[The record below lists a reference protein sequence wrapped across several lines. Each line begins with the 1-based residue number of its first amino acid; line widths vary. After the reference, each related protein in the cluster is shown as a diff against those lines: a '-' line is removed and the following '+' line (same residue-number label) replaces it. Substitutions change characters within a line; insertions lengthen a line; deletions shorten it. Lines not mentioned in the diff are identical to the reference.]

1 MASLPLFPLG
11 TVLLPGARLPL
22 QIFEPRYVAM
32 LRDIVDGQG
41 ERPPVFGVLAIR
53 EGFEVGD
60 DGVRAL
66 HQVGCAAL
74 LTQAASLGDERFLI
88 VCEGTERFRLEGIE
102 NAGTDYFTGEVSWL
116 DEVDGDRGALDDL
129 AARLRREIAAFRR
142 ATAADD
148 DDETPPDDNR
158 ELSYWLPNVVNLDL
172 GERQQ
177 LLASDDTE
185 ARLRLSLR
193 LVRRERALAEA
204 LGAVAPPPDR
214 PMNLN

>member
-32 LRDIVDGQG
+32 LRDLVDAQG

-74 LTQAASLGDERFLI
+74 LTQAASLGEDRFLV
-88 VCEGTERFRLEGIE
+88 VCEGTERFRLGRIE
-102 NAGTDYFTGEVSWL
+102 PAGTSYFTGEVSWIE
-116 DEVDGDRGALDDL
+116 EVDGDERGVAGL
-129 AARLRREIAAFRR
+129 AERLRNEITAFRR
-142 ATAADD
+142 VTAAD
-148 DDETPPDDNR
+148 DDETPPDTPR
-158 ELSYWLPNVVNLDL
+158 ELSYWLPHAVNLEV

-177 LLASDDTE
+177 LLESEDTE
-185 ARLRLSLR
+185 TRLRLALR
-193 LVRRERALAEA
+193 LVRRERAFAESF
-204 LGAVAPPPDR
+204 GAVAAPPEH

>member
-22 QIFEPRYVAM
+22 QIFEPRYVSM
-32 LRDIVDGQG
+32 LRDIVDAQG

-88 VCEGTERFRLEGIE
+88 VCEGTERFKLEGVE
-102 NAGTDYFTGEVSWL
+102 NAGTDYFTGEVSWIE
-116 DEVDGDRGALDDL
+116 EVDGDSAALDDL
-129 AARLRREIAAFRR
+129 AVRLRREIAAFRR
-142 ATAADD
+142 ATSADD
-148 DDETPPDDNR
+148 AEAPPDDNR

-185 ARLRLSLR
+185 ARLRLALR

>member
-22 QIFEPRYVAM
+22 QIFEPRYVKM
-32 LRDIVDGQG
+32 LRDIVDGQ
-41 ERPPVFGVLAIR
+41 EQRPPVFGVLAIR
-53 EGFEVGD
+53 EGFEVGG

-66 HQVGCAAL
+66 HPVGCAAL
-74 LTQAASLGDERFLI
+74 LTQAASLGQDRFLI
-88 VCEGTERFRLEGIE
+88 VCEGTERFTLEGVE
-102 NAGTDYFTGEVSWL
+102 SAGTDYFTGEVSWL
-116 DEVDGDRGALDDL
+116 VETDGDGEAVAEL
-129 AARLRREIAAFRR
+129 ATRLRREIATFRR

-148 DDETPPDDNR
+148 DEAPPSDNR
-158 ELSYWLPNVVNLDL
+158 VLSYWLPNVVNLDL

-177 LLASDDTE
+177 LLASEDTE
-185 ARLRLSLR
+185 ARLRLALR
-193 LVRRERALAEA
+193 LVRRERALAQA

>member
-1 MASLPLFPLG
+1 MVSLPLFPLG

-22 QIFEPRYVAM
+22 QIFEPRYVSM
-32 LRDIVDGQG
+32 LRDIVDAQG
-41 ERPPVFGVLAIR
+41 ERPPMFGVLAIR

-88 VCEGTERFRLEGIE
+88 VCEGTERFKLEGVE
-102 NAGTDYFTGEVSWL
+102 SAGTDYFTGEVSWIE
-116 DEVDGDRGALDDL
+116 EVDGDSAVLDDL

-142 ATAADD
+142 VTSADD
-148 DDETPPDDNR
+148 DEAPPDDSR
-158 ELSYWLPNVVNLDL
+158 ELSYWLPTVVNLDL

-185 ARLRLSLR
+185 ARLRLALR